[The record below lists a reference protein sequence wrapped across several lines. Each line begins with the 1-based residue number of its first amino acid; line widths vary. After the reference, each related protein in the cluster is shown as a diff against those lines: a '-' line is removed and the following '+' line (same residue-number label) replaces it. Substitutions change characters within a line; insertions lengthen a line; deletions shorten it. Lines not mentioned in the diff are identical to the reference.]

1 MLTPTARLLEL
12 LELLQAQQLLTGRE
26 IADRLGV
33 DRRTARRYVA
43 ALQDLG
49 IPIEGQ
55 RGVGGGYRIRPG
67 YRLPP
72 LMLTD
77 DEAVVVALGTLAAG
91 RLGLAGSAD
100 SVDGALAKIHRVLP
114 DGLRRR
120 VEALEETLDFTASA
134 RGSAPVG
141 GETVLLLAES
151 IRRRRRL
158 RMTYRSYAGEETER
172 ELSPLGLVVHTGR
185 WYLAAF
191 DHGRD
196 DLRTFRVDRIRRPA
210 LAQEPADGAPDGFD
224 AVAYV
229 STSLARTPWRFKVEV
244 VLDLPF
250 EEAARRVPATLAEL
264 IEEEEGT
271 LLRIRV
277 GSLDWA
283 ASVIAGLGCG
293 FTIREPEELRAS
305 VRELADGWRSRPSR
319 RSSPARARPRRR
331 SRAAEAAR
339 HQPPR
344 RRSAWSGPAARR
356 SPRARHAPS
365 GWAPRSRSVRARARR
380 RPVRSR
386 AAARPRFRS
395 RAPAGS

>member
-33 DRRTARRYVA
+33 DRRTARRYIA

-49 IPIEGQ
+49 IPVEGQ

-67 YRLPP
+67 FRLPP

-91 RLGLAGSAD
+91 RLGLAGSTE

-141 GETVLLLAES
+141 GETVLLLAEA

-158 RMTYRSYAGEETER
+158 RMVYRAYAGEETER
-172 ELSPLGLVVHTGR
+172 DVSALGLVVHTGR

-191 DHGRD
+191 DHDRD

-210 LAQEPADGAPDGFD
+210 LAEDAAIGPPDGFD

-229 STSLARTPWRFKVEV
+229 STSLARTPWRWDVEV
-244 VLDLPF
+244 VLDLSF
-250 EEAARRVPATLAEL
+250 DEAARRVPATLAEL
-264 IEEEEGT
+264 VEQDEGT

-277 GSLDWA
+277 GSLEWA
-283 ASVIAGLGCG
+283 ASVLAGLGCA
-293 FTIREPEELRAS
+293 FVIRRPDELRAS
-305 VRELADGWRSRPSR
+305 VRALADRL
-319 RSSPARARPRRR
+319 A
-331 SRAAEAAR
+331 
-339 HQPPR
+339 Q
-344 RRSAWSGPAARR
+344 SA
-356 SPRARHAPS
+356 
-365 GWAPRSRSVRARARR
+365 
-380 RPVRSR
+380 
-386 AAARPRFRS
+386 
-395 RAPAGS
+395 

>member
-1 MLTPTARLLEL
+1 VWLTPGVLTPTARLLEL
-12 LELLQAQQLLTGRE
+12 LELLQAQPLITGRE

-91 RLGLAGSAD
+91 RLGLSGSAE

-141 GETVLLLAES
+141 GDLVLLLADA
-151 IRRRRRL
+151 IRRHRRL
-158 RMTYRSYAGEETER
+158 RMVYRSYAGEETAR

-185 WYLAAF
+185 WYLAAH

-210 LAQEPADGAPDGFD
+210 LAEEPAVAPPAGFD

-229 STSLARTPWRFKVEV
+229 STSLARTPWRWEVEV
-244 VLDLPF
+244 LLDLSL

-264 IEEEEGT
+264 IEEDAGT

-283 ASVIAGLGCG
+283 ASVLAGLGCG
-293 FTIREPEELRAS
+293 FTVRRPDELRAS
-305 VRELADGWRSRPSR
+305 IRALAERLTL
-319 RSSPARARPRRR
+319 
-331 SRAAEAAR
+331 
-339 HQPPR
+339 
-344 RRSAWSGPAARR
+344 SA
-356 SPRARHAPS
+356 
-365 GWAPRSRSVRARARR
+365 
-380 RPVRSR
+380 
-386 AAARPRFRS
+386 
-395 RAPAGS
+395 

>member
-12 LELLQAQQLLTGRE
+12 LELLQAQPLLTGRE
-26 IADRLGV
+26 IADRLGI

-91 RLGLAGSAD
+91 RLGLSGSAE

-120 VEALEETLDFTASA
+120 VEALEETLDFTRAREAPRPSA
-134 RGSAPVG
+134 A
-141 GETVLLLAES
+141 TLVLLLADA

-172 ELSPLGLVVHTGR
+172 ELSPLGSRGAHGALVPRRATTTAATTCARSGSTGSVGPR
-185 WYLAAF
+185 WPTEAA
-191 DHGRD
+191 
-196 DLRTFRVDRIRRPA
+196 VAP
-210 LAQEPADGAPDGFD
+210 PDGFD

-229 STSLARTPWRFKVEV
+229 STSLARTPWRWEVEV
-244 VLDLPF
+244 LLDLPLD
-250 EEAARRVPATLAEL
+250 EAARRVPATLAEL
-264 IEEEEGT
+264 IEEDDGT

-283 ASVIAGLGCG
+283 ATVLAGLGCG

-305 VRELADGWRSRPSR
+305 VRALAERL
-319 RSSPARARPRRR
+319 AL
-331 SRAAEAAR
+331 
-339 HQPPR
+339 
-344 RRSAWSGPAARR
+344 SA
-356 SPRARHAPS
+356 
-365 GWAPRSRSVRARARR
+365 
-380 RPVRSR
+380 
-386 AAARPRFRS
+386 
-395 RAPAGS
+395 